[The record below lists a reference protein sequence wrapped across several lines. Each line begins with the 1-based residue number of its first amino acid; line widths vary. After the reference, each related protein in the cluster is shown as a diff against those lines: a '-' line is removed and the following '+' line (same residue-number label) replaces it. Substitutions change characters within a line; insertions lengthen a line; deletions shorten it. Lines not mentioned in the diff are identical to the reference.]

1 MLEAKAEENKKS
13 KQQHMTEIVKMVF
26 LIYFRILKRAP
37 RSNLLSITLEGL
49 AKYVFKTQF

>member
-1 MLEAKAEENKKS
+1 MLEVKAEENKQTKE
-13 KQQHMTEIVKMVF
+13 QHMTEIMKMVF

-49 AKYVFKTQF
+49 AK